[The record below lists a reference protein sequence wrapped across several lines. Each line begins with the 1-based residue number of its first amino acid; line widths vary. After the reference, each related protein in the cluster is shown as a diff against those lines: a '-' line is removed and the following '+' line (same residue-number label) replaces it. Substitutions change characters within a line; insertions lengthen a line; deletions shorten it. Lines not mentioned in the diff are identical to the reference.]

1 MKNLEAVSII
11 SPGYFGL
18 NTQESSVSLPTNY
31 SLVADNCVID
41 KYGRLGAR
49 KGWTQQTTD
58 GVTEL
63 SGQTIKFML
72 EHVNADNTV
81 TVISGGNEKI
91 LTGGVGAALTD
102 ITPATYTITGDNWS
116 GATLNDYAML
126 VQAGHEPLIYNDGT
140 LEAYTDFTADSPSF
154 GSNTLTHVVAAY
166 GRFWATDG
174 KFIYWSTD
182 IADVN
187 FPQFNGGTSGFLNI
201 ASVLP
206 NNVDTVSALAV
217 HNNLLIMFCEHNI
230 VIYKGAEDVLST
242 DFALQDIIPNVGCIA
257 RDSVQSTGADIMF
270 LSASGVRSLGRV
282 IQEKSLPM
290 RELTKNIRDDLV
302 QYIENETS
310 MDDIKGVYSEKEA
323 FYLLTF
329 PSRNV
334 IMYIDTRKALDD
346 GSGRCTFWTGFPSGA
361 LLRRRNGDLLIGKAN
376 GIGKYEG
383 YKDNTSNYRI
393 RYRSAYIDLQNSVQ
407 TKMLKRAA
415 IVVVGGNGQEFI
427 VTVNYDYLGND
438 RQYSFTIDSGVT
450 YEWGSAE
457 WGLAEYSSG
466 ISIERV
472 NSPTDGS
479 GKTFQIGFDAEI
491 NGNQL
496 SVQRL
501 DVFVKTGRIN

>member
-1 MKNLEAVSII
+1 
-11 SPGYFGL
+11 
-18 NTQESSVSLPTNY
+18 
-31 SLVADNCVID
+31 
-41 KYGRLGAR
+41 
-49 KGWTQQTTD
+49 
-58 GVTEL
+58 
-63 SGQTIKFML
+63 
-72 EHVNADNTV
+72 
-81 TVISGGNEKI
+81 
-91 LTGGVGAALTD
+91 
-102 ITPATYTITGDNWS
+102 
-116 GATLNDYAML
+116 
-126 VQAGHEPLIYNDGT
+126 
-140 LEAYTDFTADSPSF
+140 
-154 GSNTLTHVVAAY
+154 VVAAY